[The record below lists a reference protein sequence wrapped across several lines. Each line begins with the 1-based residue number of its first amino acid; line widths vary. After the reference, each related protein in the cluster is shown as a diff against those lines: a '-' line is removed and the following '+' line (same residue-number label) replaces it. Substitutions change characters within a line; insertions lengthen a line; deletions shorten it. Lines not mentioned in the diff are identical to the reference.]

1 VPRLEEK
8 LVVSR
13 FKVYFDSQATELRQ
27 SLDKVIAASMEIRS
41 STLLQKMMQAI
52 LLLGN
57 TLNQGTNRG
66 AARGFRLESII
77 KLKSTKAR
85 NNKTTLLHY
94 LIRVIEQKVPDVL
107 GVWAE
112 LPTLEGAAKVA
123 LAQCGEEMAFLQ
135 KSLEKVQRELEMAAK
150 EESNQSVAFCAT
162 MGAFLEEAEAAARN
176 MSGRYSEALRSGEAI
191 SKYFGE
197 LSTKMPFEKV
207 MAVLAEFK
215 RHYTQCMD
223 ENEEAKAAEERVKR
237 REEDDKKR
245 ERAKAAFVA
254 EKRALAKAKAT
265 AMLVKGKPAA
275 PPGTKDGQNSQ
286 KTETVGS
293 TDAEKQEVEKKLA
306 ALEQEKEK
314 AKKEEKEEKEEKE
327 KVEKEKV
334 EQAREEK
341 EKEERATVEKAKVEK
356 AKVEK
361 EREDKEREVK
371 AKVSPVAPTFGFQM
385 IPPPMQAIGEPA
397 FNHLNP
403 PAWNSSTNLNPD
415 TLRVC
420 ERVTATTTVN
430 VSARGLGSKTPMK
443 PRTTPDKG
451 PPAAAASASDLIS
464 DKERRVRERLAEAR
478 EKARLK
484 ASRNKEEAD
493 RNKEGAGEISK
504 PGENSK
510 PSRQGL
516 GAWTGTMNSNQ
527 TFEDGEADTESLLHM
542 GLMGTPNAKRRKG
555 ELGIE
560 NEHDDDRDLP
570 IPGVDSTN
578 LPFRIIPVRARGS
591 PPPSPTF
598 LGRGSKEGG
607 GDWSG
612 LKRTRSLALG
622 ARGTALTRM
631 PSLDMMMHLGQG
643 ARKGQVSGTWDS
655 PSKLAAAPR

>member
-1 VPRLEEK
+1 
-8 LVVSR
+8 
-13 FKVYFDSQATELRQ
+13 
-27 SLDKVIAASMEIRS
+27 
-41 STLLQKMMQAI
+41 
-52 LLLGN
+52 
-57 TLNQGTNRG
+57 
-66 AARGFRLESII
+66 
-77 KLKSTKAR
+77 
-85 NNKTTLLHY
+85 
-94 LIRVIEQKVPDVL
+94 
-107 GVWAE
+107 
-112 LPTLEGAAKVA
+112 
-123 LAQCGEEMAFLQ
+123 
-135 KSLEKVQRELEMAAK
+135 
-150 EESNQSVAFCAT
+150 
-162 MGAFLEEAEAAARN
+162 
-176 MSGRYSEALRSGEAI
+176 
-191 SKYFGE
+191 
-197 LSTKMPFEKV
+197 
-207 MAVLAEFK
+207 
-215 RHYTQCMD
+215 
-223 ENEEAKAAEERVKR
+223 
-237 REEDDKKR
+237 
-245 ERAKAAFVA
+245 
-254 EKRALAKAKAT
+254 
-265 AMLVKGKPAA
+265 MLVKGKAAA
-275 PPGTKDGQNSQ
+275 PPGTKDGQSSQ
-286 KTETVGS
+286 KTETVGP

-306 ALEQEKEK
+306 ALEQEKEEKEK
-314 AKKEEKEEKEEKE
+314 AKKEEKEKSKKEEKE

-334 EQAREEK
+334 EKEKLEKAREEK

-361 EREDKEREVK
+361 AKVEKEREVKEREVK
-371 AKVSPVAPTFGFQM
+371 AKMSPHAPAFGFQM
-385 IPPPMQAIGEPA
+385 IPPPMQAMGEPA
-397 FNHLNP
+397 FSHLNP
-403 PAWNSSTNLNPD
+403 PAWNPSTNLNPD

-443 PRTTPDKG
+443 PRTTPNKD

-516 GAWTGTMNSNQ
+516 GAWTGMMNSNQ

-560 NEHDDDRDLP
+560 NEHADDRDLP

-591 PPPSPTF
+591 PPPSPTY

-607 GDWSG
+607 GDSDWSG

-622 ARGTALTRM
+622 ARGTTLTRM